1 MKRQESIQRATKKVR
16 LTEGDLRKIVN
27 ESVKRIV
34 NEVSAFDPNGNFNQ
48 DRNRKICQERMK
60 QELDKLNVAMGRAMT
75 AFDHIAHFCGDEE
88 IERRARVVINA
99 IAEADRK
106 MIKVNQLVGADRWN
120 VSD

>member
-1 MKRQESIQRATKKVR
+1 MKRKIR
-16 LTEGDLRKIVN
+16 LTEGDLRRIVN
-27 ESVKRIV
+27 ESVRRMV

-48 DRNRKICQERMK
+48 DRNRKIYQNKME

-75 AFDHIAHFCGDEE
+75 AFDHIAKFSGDEE

-106 MIKVNQLVGADRWN
+106 MIKVNQLVRADRWD